1 MIDLA
6 RLVLDPAKIQTVAV
20 VISRTPHGNLH
31 IGIAHRDSDNIRV
44 LHLAWDCQLE
54 DEPLEASNAFPNGV
68 FILPDFEFEEEGDYL
83 LTMCR
88 RIRGRPE
95 NRGIT
100 YCLGSFPFPESYF
113 DENGLF
119 CTSDPRYGL
128 NCSTFVVRVF
138 ESGKYPLVRIEGWPR
153 RQDDIPCQQWLV
165 GHLERA
171 LRTDP
176 GGSITQAKVD
186 FAQSQIGCP
195 RIRPPETAGACLEP
209 RGSLPIGV
217 ALCEP
222 NGDVI
227 HAILRRV
234 DAEVGFS
241 NAVAHPCG

>member
-1 MIDLA
+1 MEITLPNSQGNQSFRSVAGKRSNGRAVYLGDPRLA
-6 RLVLDPAKIQTVAV
+6 LLGRSPVGVEKSALTTPCPVAAG
-20 VISRTPHGNLH
+20 S
-31 IGIAHRDSDNIRV
+31 
-44 LHLAWDCQLE
+44 
-54 DEPLEASNAFPNGV
+54 V
-68 FILPDFEFEEEGDYL
+68 FSGKVQDYL